1 MTHYDLP
8 HEHDNNIQVV
18 LEKMP
23 TNENFSEAASIF
35 QQLSD
40 GTRLKILWLLCHTK
54 ECVTDIAAALG
65 MSKAVVSHHLQ
76 LLRRSN
82 LVTGERIGQ
91 EIHYSLANSREADLL
106 HKTIESLF
114 AITCPITKIKS
125 S

>member
-35 QQLSD
+35 QQLGD

-91 EIHYSLANSREADLL
+91 EIHYTLANSREAELL
-106 HKTIESLF
+106 HKTIDLLF
-114 AITCPITKIKS
+114 EITCPIIKNKS

>member
-8 HEHDNNIQVV
+8 HEHDNNIQIV

-23 TNENFSEAASIF
+23 TSENFSEAASIF
-35 QQLSD
+35 QQLGD

-91 EIHYSLANSREADLL
+91 EIHYTLANSREAELL
-106 HKTIESLF
+106 HKTIDLLF
-114 AITCPITKIKS
+114 EITCPIIKNKS